1 VPVTVEEVIKNLDP
15 TKTILLFGA
24 GSSIPSNAPS
34 VQDLQKHFEATFNV
48 SADQYGLAE
57 QTSIIEV
64 RTKDRRGM
72 IRELRRMFRGLEPT
86 GAILNLPLL
95 AWKSIFTTNYDTLIE
110 DSYKRRSAPYAM
122 YSCNF
127 DFGID
132 RDPGAIQIFK
142 IHGTIEKDVS
152 DGSPSGLSSQSP
164 TTIRHQT
171 TVSSFGTNSVPTSQA
186 IT

>member
-1 VPVTVEEVIKNLDP
+1 MPVTVEEVIKNLDP

-110 DSYKRRSAPYAM
+110 DAISGDLRRMRCNPAISISVLIATQARFKYSRFMARSKRTYPTGVHQDYPHTVRLRS
-122 YSCNF
+122 
-127 DFGID
+127 D
-132 RDPGAIQIFK
+132 
-142 IHGTIEKDVS
+142 
-152 DGSPSGLSSQSP
+152 
-164 TTIRHQT
+164 IRL
-171 TVSSFGTNSVPTSQA
+171 P
-186 IT
+186 